1 MKANSYQV
9 GQTYT
14 NEKNN
19 KQMTVTGK
27 HRAGEQRGAKTIWH
41 VVITDCDGNTTE
53 LEKDSEQLKRIFW
66 EEKKAYTGTK
76 SGARIVLSEE
86 AIDRKIANYKQKI
99 DQACAVLA
107 EFGFSTPSERKIDAV
122 MVEKKAELK
131 KAAMEAEAERQA
143 KREATAEE
151 RAKKKQARKALV
163 EYLDGLTPEQLEA
176 LMAGLNK

>member
-41 VVITDCDGNTTE
+41 VVITDGGGNTTE

-66 EEKKAYTGTK
+66 EEKKAYTGSASGRVTLTK
-76 SGARIVLSEE
+76 EGI
-86 AIDRKIANYKQKI
+86 
-99 DQACAVLA
+99 
-107 EFGFSTPSERKIDAV
+107 
-122 MVEKKAELK
+122 EKKALGEWQKLEGAMK
-131 KAAMEAEAERQA
+131 VCNDFGISVWHDKDDFMKARIEYWTKEALRIEAERKA
-143 KREATAEE
+143 KAEATAEE
-151 RAKKKQARKALV
+151 RKAKK
-163 EYLDGLTPEQLEA
+163 ESLDILKELTTEQLKA
-176 LMAGLNK
+176 IIASLNK